1 MNLEEKHAQIQAIL
15 KKEKKDKPTLIQERT
30 YDAILNGASLVGLAK
45 TGTGKTLAYALPSIE
60 RLEAGQK
67 NGLVILAPTT
77 ELAVQIRNV
86 VQPFAKA
93 LDLKALALV
102 GAGNRQRQ
110 EEKLKKGH
118 AEIIVATPGRFFDFF
133 SSGRIKLG
141 QIQTLVIDEAD
152 DILEFAKLE
161 LLSSLGQNLPSTSQI
176 LLFGATES
184 KITKDAE
191 SLFGRNFLLVDV
203 RPDQGS
209 QTAHYFLQVDND
221 HKLEY
226 LQRLVKV
233 DGFRGILF
241 FDSNEAMLHFARIF
255 GHSKTQF
262 ALLATNFSKDK
273 RQKAIQDLVK
283 GKVKLLLATAL
294 AARGLDIPNR
304 TYVVNYELPND
315 ENTYLHRAG
324 RTGRM
329 SKKGYVVTLGNDHDL
344 RKLKKQLG
352 EQVEVSRVYFAGY
365 KLSTDKPE
373 KKEKAEKDNN
383 DLNSAVDR
391 ADNGR
396 SSAKKG
402 KKQEQKGKKA
412 KHKKRKNK
420 NKGYHPHYLKKEK
433 ASE

>member
-15 KKEKKDKPTLIQERT
+15 KKEKIDKPTLIQERT

-283 GKVKLLLATAL
+283 GKVKLLLATDL
-294 AARGLDIPNR
+294 AARGLDIPKL
-304 TYVVNYELPND
+304 TYVVNYELPSD

-352 EQVEVSRVYFAGY
+352 EQIEVSRVYFAGY